1 MHPPDSTPAPG
12 SPAQGA
18 VERHPSTPVAEL
30 VHVSKVFASRESGV
44 HKVLEDVTLA
54 VWEGEFLAVLG
65 QSGSGKSTL
74 MRCLTGLLS
83 PSSGRVRCHGK
94 NLHGIHPDLAMVFQT
109 FALYPWLTV
118 EQNVAVG
125 LLSKALRADQ
135 KRKTIEQVIERT
147 GLSHHHTAYPREIS
161 GGMRQRVG
169 IARALVS
176 DPRVLCLDEAFSS
189 LDVLTAENL
198 RQEIL
203 ALWHRKE
210 SRLRSILMVTHNIE
224 EAVEMATRV
233 CVLFPN
239 PGRIGLEIQV
249 PLAYPR
255 DPRSA
260 EFQRIVS
267 TIHDAITRCSLPD
280 EPGPGVTREAAPGA
294 VSGGGPSGRG
304 PTESLPNVPVGQIL
318 GLLSILRD
326 EPTLSNVYQIA
337 DEVGREFG
345 DTLSLVKAAEILE
358 LVDTPK
364 HEVVLTALG
373 RRFLEADSR
382 GRRELFREQIRKLR
396 LFAVVERLAG
406 AGGRVKASGVQ
417 REIAGLLPHE
427 NAERIFQTLVA
438 WGRYGGLLEFDPDAR
453 EVRWVAGARSPPGE
467 GP

>member
-1 MHPPDSTPAPG
+1 MRPPVSKQSASSRAAAVPG
-12 SPAQGA
+12 
-18 VERHPSTPVAEL
+18 HPVAEL
-30 VHVSKVFASRESGV
+30 VHVRKVFHSGESGV
-44 HKVLEDVTLA
+44 VKVLENISLA
-54 VWEGEFLAVLG
+54 VWEGEFVAVLG

-74 MRCLTGLLS
+74 VRCLTGLIP
-83 PSSGRVRCHGK
+83 PSAGRVRAEGK
-94 NLHGIHPDLAMVFQT
+94 NLSGIHPDLALVFQT

-125 LLSKALRADQ
+125 VLSRRLPADQ
-135 KRKTIEQVIERT
+135 RREAIEHAMEQT
-147 GLSHHHTAYPREIS
+147 GLTHHHAAYPREIS

-210 SRLRSILMVTHNIE
+210 SRLRSILMVTHNIQ

-239 PGRIGLEIQV
+239 PGRIGLEVAV

-255 DPRSA
+255 NPRSK
-260 EFQRIVS
+260 EFQRIVA
-267 TIHDAITRCSLPD
+267 TIHDAITTCSLPD
-280 EPGPGVTREAAPGA
+280 EPAVFPADAAEGTLP
-294 VSGGGPSGRG
+294 GGGPVTRG
-304 PTESLPNVPVGQIL
+304 PAESLPGVPVGQIL

-326 EPTLSNVYQIA
+326 EPSLSNVYQIA

-345 DTLSLVKAAEILE
+345 ETLSLVKAAEILD

-364 HEVVLTALG
+364 QNVVLTAVG
-373 RRFLEADSR
+373 KKFLEADAR
-382 GRRELFREQIRKLR
+382 GRRELFRVQIQKLR
-396 LFAVVERLAG
+396 LFSLAEKVLRER
-406 AGGRVKASGVQ
+406 GRVKASVLIG
-417 REIAGLLPHE
+417 EIADLLPHE
-427 NAERIFQTLVA
+427 RAEKIFQTLVA
-438 WGRYGGLLEFDPDAR
+438 WGRYGGLLEFDSDTR
-453 EVRWVAGARSPPGE
+453 EVRLVYGARSPPL
-467 GP
+467 GPV